1 MWQFNYKEKPIWLCK
16 LEEITKEEY
25 TSSYKS
31 LTNVWNDYL
40 IVKHFS
46 IKGQLELKVV
56 FFFCRREIHLICLTL
71 TIWKT
76 LSSIT
81 EGLHYR
87 WLQIKLLR
95 LIERTQWIIFKYL
108 QKFLCT
114 RISRRGEYCYEPM
127 IDERNLATTCDKYG
141 KNTVVIVSMFCTY

>member
-1 MWQFNYKEKPIWLCK
+1 MNQRSKIKRIKESGSKKKKIREDLWQFNYKEKPIWLCK

-56 FFFCRREIHLICLTL
+56 FFLPKRDPFDLFDTHNM
-71 TIWKT
+71 KN
-76 LSSIT
+76 
-81 EGLHYR
+81 
-87 WLQIKLLR
+87 IKL
-95 LIERTQWIIFKYL
+95 YN
-108 QKFLCT
+108 
-114 RISRRGEYCYEPM
+114 RGSS
-127 IDERNLATTCDKYG
+127 L
-141 KNTVVIVSMFCTY
+141 